1 MSSLPLHVLT
11 SKAYVLPMTT
21 LLITLISRSFS
32 KSQLARLD
40 KETRSTIEVLEH
52 GYRVDDVTP
61 HYLPRCFPAP
71 ALEKHK
77 VRETKRSLRE
87 VARSGE

>member
-1 MSSLPLHVLT
+1 MPSFPLHVLT
-11 SKAYVLPMTT
+11 SKAYVLPMTALLTT
-21 LLITLISRSFS
+21 LMSRSFS
-32 KSQLARLD
+32 NSQLARPD
-40 KETRSTIEVLEH
+40 KEIRPTIEVFEH
-52 GYRVDDVTP
+52 GYRVDNVTS

-77 VRETKRSLRE
+77 VRETRRSLRE